1 MSAAPPFRTYRVI
14 TAEERAE
21 CLAMAEMNEERA
33 DACTPEQPALK
44 KFFELN
50 AQQLRKLADA
60 PKKNPGA

>member
-21 CLAMAEMNEERA
+21 CVALAEMNEERA
-33 DACTPEQPALK
+33 TLCSPEQAALK

-50 AQQLRKLADA
+50 ATQLRKLADA
-60 PKKNPGA
+60 PKKNTRS